1 MKSAKYMEVCMEL
14 AMIGLGKMGMNMAT
28 RLARGGHRVVGYA
41 RTDATV
47 QEAIRLGAEGAYTLE
62 EAVSKLKAP
71 RVVWLMIPAGKVTH
85 DTVQQLSTL
94 LDPGDTVIDGGNS
107 NYKDSLLH
115 AEMLEPK
122 GIEFVDCGTS
132 GGIWGLAEGYSLMI
146 GGKPEV
152 VEKLHPIFE
161 TLAPAPDKGWG
172 HVGPHGAGHYVK
184 MIHNGIEYGM
194 MQAFAEGFSILKAK
208 KEFAMDLAQ
217 ISHIWQHG
225 SVVRS
230 WLLDLAANALDED
243 TELADIKPW
252 VADSGEGRWTVF
264 ESIDL
269 DVPAPVITLSLQMR
283 FASRDEENYTAR
295 MLAAL
300 RNQFGGHAIKKS
312 D

>member
-1 MKSAKYMEVCMEL
+1 MEL
-14 AMIGLGKMGMNMAT
+14 AMVGLGKMGLNMAT

-47 QEAIRLGAEGAYTLE
+47 QEAIKLGAEGAHTLE
-62 EAVSKLKAP
+62 EAVGKLKTP

-85 DTVQQLSTL
+85 DAVEQLSTL
-94 LDPGDTVIDGGNS
+94 LNEGDIVIDGGNS
-107 NYKDSLLH
+107 NYKDSVLH
-115 AEMLEPK
+115 AAMLEPK

-132 GGIWGLAEGYSLMI
+132 GGIWGLTEGYSLMI

-152 VEKLHPIFE
+152 VEKLRPIFE
-161 TLAPAPDKGWG
+161 TLAPASDKGWG
-172 HVGPHGAGHYVK
+172 RVGPHGAGHYVK
-184 MIHNGIEYGM
+184 MVHNGIEYGM

-230 WLLDLAANALDED
+230 WLLDLAARALDDD
-243 TELADIKPW
+243 TELTDIKPW

-269 DVPAPVITLSLQMR
+269 DVAAPVITLSLQMR
-283 FASRDEENYTAR
+283 FLSRDEENYTAR

-312 D
+312 E

>member
-1 MKSAKYMEVCMEL
+1 MEAFMDL
-14 AMIGLGKMGMNMAT
+14 AMVGLGKMGLNMAT
-28 RLARGGHRVVGYA
+28 RLARGGHRVIGYA

-47 QEAIRLGAEGAYTLE
+47 QEAIKLGAEGAHTLE

-71 RVVWLMIPAGKVTH
+71 RIVWLMIPAGKVTH
-85 DTVQQLSTL
+85 DTVQHLSTL
-94 LDPGDTVIDGGNS
+94 LEAGDMVIDGGNS
-107 NYKDSLLH
+107 NYKDSILH
-115 AEMLEPK
+115 AAMLEPK

-132 GGIWGLAEGYSLMI
+132 GGIWGLTEGYSLMI

-152 VEKLHPIFE
+152 VEKMRPIFE
-161 TLAPAPDKGWG
+161 TLAPAADQGWG
-172 HVGPHGAGHYVK
+172 YVGPHGAGHYVK

-230 WLLDLAANALDED
+230 WLLDLAARALDED
-243 TELADIKPW
+243 TELTDIKPW
-252 VADSGEGRWTVF
+252 VADSGEGRLTVF

-300 RNQFGGHAIKKS
+300 RNQFGGHAIKK
-312 D
+312 

>member
-1 MKSAKYMEVCMEL
+1 MEL
-14 AMIGLGKMGMNMAT
+14 AMIGLGKMGLNMAT

-41 RTDATV
+41 RTDTTV
-47 QEAIRLGAEGAYTLE
+47 KEAIKLGAEGAYTLE
-62 EAVSKLKAP
+62 EAVSKLQVP
-71 RVVWLMIPAGKVTH
+71 RIVWLMIPAGQVTH
-85 DTVQQLSTL
+85 DAVEQLSAL
-94 LDPGDTVIDGGNS
+94 LAEGDIVIDGGNS
-107 NYKDSLLH
+107 NYKDSVLH
-115 AEMLEPK
+115 AAMLEPK

-132 GGIWGLAEGYSLMI
+132 GGIWGLTEGYSLMI

-152 VEKLHPIFE
+152 VEKLRPIFE
-161 TLAPAPDKGWG
+161 TLAPAADKGWG

-184 MIHNGIEYGM
+184 MVHNGIEYGM

-208 KEFAMDLAQ
+208 KEFGMDLAQ

-243 TELADIKPW
+243 TQLADIKPW

-269 DVPAPVITLSLQMR
+269 DVPAPVITLALQMR

-300 RNQFGGHAIKKS
+300 RNQFGGHAIKK
-312 D
+312 

>member
-1 MKSAKYMEVCMEL
+1 MEVLMEL
-14 AMIGLGKMGMNMAT
+14 AMIGLGKMGLNMAT
-28 RLARGGHRVVGYA
+28 RLARGGHRVIGYA

-47 QEAIRLGAEGAYTLE
+47 QEAIRLGAEGAHTLE
-62 EAVSKLKAP
+62 EAVSKLHAP
-71 RVVWLMIPAGKVTH
+71 RVIWLMIPAGQVTH
-85 DTVQQLSTL
+85 DAVEQLSSL
-94 LDPGDTVIDGGNS
+94 LQEGDIVIDGGNS
-107 NYKDSLLH
+107 NYKDSVMH
-115 AEMLEPK
+115 AAMLEPK

-132 GGIWGLAEGYSLMI
+132 GGIWGLTEGYSLMI

-152 VEKLHPIFE
+152 VERLRPIFE
-161 TLAPAPDKGWG
+161 TLAPGPDKGWG

-184 MIHNGIEYGM
+184 MVHNGIEYGM

-208 KEFAMDLAQ
+208 KEFGMDLAQ

-230 WLLDLAANALDED
+230 WLLDLAANALDDD

-269 DVPAPVITLSLQMR
+269 DVPAPVITLALQMR

-300 RNQFGGHAIKKS
+300 RNQFGGHAIKKAA
-312 D
+312 